1 MNSAHSCLRA
11 TPNNRLFPPHTHAG
25 NRMCHI
31 SECFIMMQF
40 ACQVSIP
47 AAAAADYGSA
57 PGCVLFMIHL
67 LPFKIHQYTLMEVKL
82 ETPGK
87 AGAWEM
93 NFTLLL
99 FRTAMFRKAMQR
111 GQCAV
116 RRLERPPVCVSACKL
131 MLRNNIL
138 LDFQCFSS
146 LNYFPLLLL
155 ATMLDPQ
162 ISVAFQV

>member
-1 MNSAHSCLRA
+1 MYGPKPPSCKLGESLN
-11 TPNNRLFPPHTHAG
+11 TPLQFVPCKCGFNPEQCILHPHVSGLLLIIDCSLPHTHAG
-25 NRMCHI
+25 NRVCHI

-40 ACQVSIP
+40 ACQASVP

-93 NFTLLL
+93 NFPLLL
-99 FRTAMFRKAMQR
+99 FRTAVFRKAMQR

-116 RRLERPPVCVSACKL
+116 RRLQRPPCVCFCL
-131 MLRNNIL
+131 
-138 LDFQCFSS
+138 
-146 LNYFPLLLL
+146 
-155 ATMLDPQ
+155 
-162 ISVAFQV
+162 